1 MEMNGDMPRKE
12 PELRREGNE
21 IILQKLE
28 PLLELPGTRE
38 AQMYLG
44 RRLFTLS
51 TREQYLLAAACT
63 LRPPRTVSD
72 AIHHLF
78 AQENYTVCLSE
89 NDEDLGRAYLRQ
101 MSPTPQDVLPH
112 VDLASLG
119 QLYRIKYPGLF
130 IEGCYAAYSPQ
141 PKRIIPQDSRYHR
154 YWDGGWCIRLKL
166 ASAAVPKGVWL
177 RLPDTAPDSGC
188 AVGEITL
195 ACRKLKTDC
204 LDTCT
209 LLDFE
214 SVLPVGNLKEQYS
227 SIDEL
232 VKDGNTLGNALDKW
246 AHEFPPSLD
255 RLAAALEY
263 ENCHTLKTA
272 LDVLWNLQCYK
283 WVPVEDREYF
293 AINALRDRG
302 VSKELI
308 MSGAI
313 DLYSC
318 AEDILE
324 SSGYVYVKQ
333 AGGYVFRDEQK
344 HIQYFD
350 APADG
355 QDPAQGG
362 MTMQ

>member
-1 MEMNGDMPRKE
+1 M
-12 PELRREGNE
+12 
-21 IILQKLE
+21 
-28 PLLELPGTRE
+28 
-38 AQMYLG
+38 
-44 RRLFTLS
+44 
-51 TREQYLLAAACT
+51 
-63 LRPPRTVSD
+63 
-72 AIHHLF
+72 
-78 AQENYTVCLSE
+78 
-89 NDEDLGRAYLRQ
+89 
-101 MSPTPQDVLPH
+101 
-112 VDLASLG
+112 
-119 QLYRIKYPGLF
+119 F

-141 PKRIIPQDSRYHR
+141 LKWIISRSSRYHR

-166 ASAAVPKGVWL
+166 TSAAVPNGVWL
-177 RLPDTAPDSGC
+177 PDIAPDSGC
-188 AVGEITL
+188 AVGEVTL

-209 LLDFE
+209 LLYFE

-227 SIDEL
+227 SIEGL
-232 VKDGNTLGNALDKW
+232 VRDGNALGNALHKW
-246 AHEFPPSLD
+246 AHEIPSSLEK
-255 RLAAALEY
+255 LAAALEY

-272 LDVLWNLQCYK
+272 LDVLWNLRCYK
-283 WVPVEDREYF
+283 WVPAEEREYF
-293 AINALRDRG
+293 AISALHDCG
-302 VSKELI
+302 VSEEVI

-344 HIQYFD
+344 HINYFD